1 MPDFG
6 NMDSIFQGL
15 GDLLGGLLG
24 GRRGPARGNDLGIAI
39 EIDLIEAYRG
49 CTKTI
54 DLPRAELCGECRGSG
69 AKAGTKPAKCRQCN
83 GRGATDMRMGPFQM
97 RTQCGACGGSGTVI
111 TDPCA
116 KCRGRGQVRVSSKLD
131 INIPAG
137 IDHRQRVTLRGQ
149 GEAGDAGAP
158 PGNLICEILVREHSM
173 FRREGEHLIC
183 QVPITFSQAALGAD
197 IEVPTLDGPLTH
209 TIRAGIQSGD
219 ANRIVGKGM
228 PILGAGGRRGDLHVV
243 LVVETPKNLSKR
255 QEELLRELA
264 ELDHG
269 NVSPQRKSF
278 FEKLKGLFAGSDSET
293 KDKK

>member
-1 MPDFG
+1 
-6 NMDSIFQGL
+6 
-15 GDLLGGLLG
+15 
-24 GRRGPARGNDLGIAI
+24 
-39 EIDLIEAYRG
+39 
-49 CTKTI
+49 
-54 DLPRAELCGECRGSG
+54 
-69 AKAGTKPAKCRQCN
+69 
-83 GRGATDMRMGPFQM
+83 MRMGPFQM
-97 RTQCGACGGSGTVI
+97 RTQCSACGGAGTVI

-149 GEAGDAGAP
+149 GEAGDPGAP
-158 PGNLICEILVREHSM
+158 PGNLICEVLVREHSM

-209 TIRAGIQSGD
+209 TIRAGVQSGD

-278 FEKLKGLFAGSDSET
+278 FEKLKGLFGGDAEP